1 MKKRSKNIIAIVL
14 ALVIIGTG
22 AFSYFYINDYYRAE
36 DVMAYLQTDTAVKVN
51 KTDFGYFFDGAGNE
65 QALIFYPGA
74 KVECEAYAPLLKT
87 IAGKGLDCFLI
98 DMPLRFAFFGINKAE
113 EVMAHYTY
121 QNWYLAGHS
130 LGGAMACYFADTHRE
145 TLSGLYLLAAYSSKD
160 LSDVRFP
167 VTVVYGSNDKVV
179 NREKIKAGRALMPT
193 AYAEAVIDGG
203 NHAYFAS
210 YGEQKGDGT
219 ATITRLQQWKKTAEI
234 ITADLVLS
242 R

>member
-22 AFSYFYINDYYRAE
+22 AFLCFYINDYYKAE
-36 DVMAYLQTDTAVKVN
+36 DVMAYLQTDSDVKVQ

-87 IAGKGLDCFLI
+87 IAGKGMDCFLI

-113 EVMAHYTY
+113 EVMAQYTY

-193 AYAEAVIDGG
+193 AYAEVVIEGG

-219 ATITRLQQWKKTAEI
+219 ATITRLQQWEKTAEI